1 MVSGGLRR
9 WAVFCLCLSL
19 LCGVLASTASAE
31 EEVRSV
37 SGALAWVSEDA
48 VEIGSTRGLLTSESS
63 VFSRGR
69 EVSIG
74 SLRRGMPAT
83 MELDAAGRV
92 LELRVKGVI
101 E

>member
-1 MVSGGLRR
+1 MVSGGLQG

-19 LCGVLASTASAE
+19 LCGVLVPTASAE

-63 VFSRGR
+63 IVSRGR
-69 EVSIG
+69 QVSIG

-92 LELRVKGVI
+92 LELRVKGVV